1 MKVPNA
7 FLFGLITIILSA
19 GCGSPGSE
27 NLLENGRWI
36 DLTHTY
42 NEDAIFWPTAR
53 EFDLDTV
60 SHGHTDAGYFYAAFN
75 FNMAEHG
82 GTHLDAP
89 IHFAEG
95 KWASHE
101 IPVEKFSGKG
111 IVVDVS
117 EKALENR
124 DYQVSRKDFETW
136 EAANGRIPDGAI
148 VLVNTGSAHFWPDK
162 ERYMGT
168 AERGQDAIPN
178 LHFPGLAPDAAR
190 WLVEHRN
197 IKAFGLDTPSIDYGQ
212 SKDFMSHRILY
223 EENIMGIENVMNL
236 DKLPAKGFYL
246 FAFPMKIEGGSGG
259 PLRITALVP

>member
-1 MKVPNA
+1 MNVTYT
-7 FLFGLITIILSA
+7 FLSGLITIVLFA
-19 GCGSPGSE
+19 GCGSPERE
-27 NLLENGRWI
+27 NLLESGKWI

-42 NEDAIFWPTAR
+42 NEDAVFWPTAR

-60 SHGHTDAGYFYAAFN
+60 SHGHTGAGYFYAAFN
-75 FNMAEHG
+75 FSMAEHG

-101 IPVEKFSGKG
+101 IPVEKFTAKG
-111 IVVDVS
+111 VVIDVS
-117 EKALENR
+117 EKSIKNR
-124 DYQVSRKDFETW
+124 DYQISRKDFESW
-136 EAANGRIPDGAI
+136 ETANGRIPDGAI
-148 VLVNTGSAHFWPDK
+148 VLVNTGSAQYWPDK

-168 AERGQDAIPN
+168 AKRGQDAIPH

-190 WLVEHRN
+190 WLVENRN

-212 SKDFMSHRILY
+212 SNDFMSHRILY

-236 DKLPAKGFYL
+236 DQLPAKGFYL

-259 PLRITALVP
+259 PLRIVGLVP